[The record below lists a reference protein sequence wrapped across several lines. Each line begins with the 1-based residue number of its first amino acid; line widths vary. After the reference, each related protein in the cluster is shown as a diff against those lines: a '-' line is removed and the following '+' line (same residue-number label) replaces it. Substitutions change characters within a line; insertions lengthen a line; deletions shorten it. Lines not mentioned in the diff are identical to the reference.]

1 MAKKILLSYLDQL
14 LNGLSVT
21 ELFQVPNEI
30 KDCFRLTSGLKG
42 VLIDAA
48 NLLRGHHKRIFMAKT
63 VQALGRGGQRM
74 VEAELHWNR
83 GTIRKGTRE
92 LQSGIK
98 CCDFFHGRG
107 RKRIEEHLPN
117 LLRDITD
124 IVKPGSQADPTF
136 RTVKL
141 YTPITAASVHQR
153 LINEKGYSASELP
166 TVRTVGA
173 KMNDLNFHQQ
183 TVAKC
188 LPIKRI
194 KETDA
199 IFEEVH
205 RINREADRLDGVLR
219 LSMDSKAK
227 IKGGH
232 FSRGGKNRQGNKAFD
247 HDFGPEWTLSLFGI
261 FLPSYDQ
268 AYFYFSEEKDTADFM
283 IDCLQKSWS
292 ELKLIFNPHTLVI
305 NLDNGPENNSR
316 RTQFI
321 KRIVDFAYN
330 NYVNI
335 KLAYYPPYHSKYNPV
350 ERVWGILENHWAGE
364 ILYTIEKTLGLASS
378 MTYNTIHPEVEL
390 IEGDYSTGI
399 KLDKKSMK
407 FYEQRICRMPGLE
420 DWFVD
425 IIVRPTACENIW
437 NQFHP
442 IHEFILKT
450 G

>member
-1 MAKKILLSYLDQL
+1 MEKILLSYLDQL

-21 ELFQVPNEI
+21 ELFRVPNEI
-30 KDCFRLTSGLKG
+30 KDCFRLTGGLKKA
-42 VLIDAA
+42 LMDAA
-48 NLLRGHHKRIFMAKT
+48 TLIKGHHKRVFMAKT
-63 VQALGRGGQRM
+63 VRALGYGGQRM
-74 VEAELHWNR
+74 AEAELRWNR
-83 GTIRKGTRE
+83 TTVRKGAHE

-98 CCDFFHGRG
+98 CCDFFQGRG

-117 LLRDITD
+117 LLRDVTD

-141 YTPITAASVHQR
+141 YTPITAASVYLR
-153 LINEKGYSASELP
+153 LIEEKGYSASELP
-166 TVRTVGA
+166 TVRTIGE

-188 LPIKRI
+188 LPIKKI
-194 KETDA
+194 GETDA

-205 RINREADRLDGVLR
+205 RINREADKLDGVLR

-227 IKGGH
+227 IKGGP
-232 FSRGGKNRQGNKAFD
+232 FSRGGRNRQGNKACD
-247 HDFGPEWTLSLFGI
+247 HDFGAKWALSLFGI
-261 FLPSYDQ
+261 FLPLYNQ

-283 IDCLQKSWS
+283 IDCLQKSWP

-305 NLDNGPENNSR
+305 NLDNGPENSSR

-321 KRIVDFAYN
+321 KRIVDFAYD

-350 ERVWGILENHWAGE
+350 ERVWGILENHWMGE
-364 ILYTIEKTLGLASS
+364 ILCTIEKTLGLASS
-378 MTYNTIHPEVEL
+378 MTYNMIHPEVEL

-407 FYEQRICRMPGLE
+407 FYEQRIGRMCGLE

-425 IIVRPTACENIW
+425 IIVRPTADEAIW
-437 NQFHP
+437 NQFHSD
-442 IHEFILKT
+442 HECILKT